1 MSTRIEILRQFY
13 ASLNRNDVQAA
24 IADMDPGILRIEFEG
39 TPMAGTFRG
48 IPELKAHIVKG
59 RGTWAEGACE
69 PEKFLESGDK
79 VVVYVHVHVRQHD
92 ATDWIEGRIA
102 DGFEFRNGKI
112 VQFRSF
118 LERLEARKWAGIESS
133 AASAI

>member
-1 MSTRIEILRQFY
+1 MLF
-13 ASLNRNDVQAA
+13 DVQL
-24 IADMDPGILRIEFEG
+24 P
-39 TPMAGTFRG
+39 
-48 IPELKAHIVKG
+48 
-59 RGTWAEGACE
+59 ACA
-69 PEKFLESGDK
+69 SACGNK
-79 VVVYVHVHVRQHD
+79 VVVYVHVHVRHHD

-118 LERLEARKWAGIESS
+118 LERLEAQKWAGIESS